1 MDDHSFHEGLSDLR
15 HDLCTPINQ
24 ILGYSE
30 MLEEDAALEQ
40 PAFVDDLR
48 KIQKAANTM
57 LSMVRERLTEEALL
71 QAQHSA
77 SAEASPQRS
86 SADVPAFGFDVLP
99 AGDAHQDSDETVLAV
114 DQVAP
119 GRVLVVDDDALN
131 RDVLAERLT
140 RQGHIVSTAT
150 DGEEALAQ
158 AKQNDYDLILLD
170 VMMPRLD
177 GYGTLRAL
185 KADEKLSFIP
195 VIMVSALDELSSV
208 VRCIAIGAHD
218 YLPKPF
224 NATLLRARVGA
235 CLREKA
241 RHDQEVKLYR
251 DLLQSQQGLERELE
265 RAGSTIAGLDPA
277 LRDDPRVTP
286 LFDAL
291 TSMTGAVQRRESDLR
306 MTMQGL
312 EIKINRKALQVQV
325 GSIVS
330 DPSFSTLSER
340 ARAMRER
347 RQRRGGAK

>member
-1 MDDHSFHEGLSDLR
+1 MDDHFLNAELADLR

-30 MLEEDAALEQ
+30 MLEEDAAEEQ
-40 PAFVDDLR
+40 PDFVDDLR
-48 KIQKAANTM
+48 KIQQAANTM
-57 LSMVRERLTEEALL
+57 LAMVRERLTEEAF
-71 QAQHSA
+71 QQSSRPTAAA
-77 SAEASPQRS
+77 SSVQEPS
-86 SADVPAFGFDVLP
+86 SEIPAFGFDVLP
-99 AGDAHQDSDETVLAV
+99 VEDALPVAEGSATLSDPVV
-114 DQVAP
+114 P
-119 GRVLVVDDDALN
+119 GRILVVDDDALN

-140 RQGHIVSTAT
+140 RQGHIVTTAA
-150 DGEEALAQ
+150 DGEEALVQ
-158 AKQNDYDLILLD
+158 ARQHEYDLILLD

-177 GYGTLRAL
+177 GYGALRAL
-185 KADEKLSFIP
+185 KADEHLRFIP

-208 VRCIAIGAHD
+208 VRCIEIGAHD

-251 DLLQSQQGLERELE
+251 DLLQGQQSLERELE
-265 RAGSTIAGLDPA
+265 RARSSIASLDPA

-286 LFDAL
+286 LLAAF

-306 MTMQGL
+306 ITMQGL
-312 EIKINRKALQVQV
+312 EIKINRQALKVQV

-330 DPSFSTLSER
+330 DPSFSALSER